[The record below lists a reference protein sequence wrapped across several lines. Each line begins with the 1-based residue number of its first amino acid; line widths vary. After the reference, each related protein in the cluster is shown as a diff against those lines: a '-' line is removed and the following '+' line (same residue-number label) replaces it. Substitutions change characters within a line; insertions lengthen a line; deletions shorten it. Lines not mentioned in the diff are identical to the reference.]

1 MNADRRPSAC
11 SPATPTTD
19 RRPDELTISQ
29 QAETDLCGDGPYY
42 VVSLTTWL
50 TDRQAAFDLAKE
62 LSTEL
67 TKTGL
72 IDEFG
77 TAIGLEDDDVHGQER
92 IYEYMDGISV

>member
-1 MNADRRPSAC
+1 MPLTGAPMQ
-11 SPATPTTD
+11 
-19 RRPDELTISQ
+19 LTISH
-29 QAETDLCGDGPYY
+29 QAETDLYGEGPYY
-42 VVSLTTWL
+42 VISLTTWL

-77 TAIGLEDDDVHGQER
+77 TAIGLEDNDVHGQER
-92 IYEYMDGISV
+92 IYEHMDGIPV